1 MKGTWELPALSLAIA
16 CKSITFF
23 KIIFFTYNILFCTTK
38 DYSGQ
43 TATVSSLRSVSSEIR
58 DHPSTSPLGA
68 EGPSLKPPLCWPAP
82 LSFRGAWQP
91 RPRFIQ
97 KHGFREKGAL
107 STLLR
112 LSRRWERAAAVK
124 ASSSAAGG
132 SRSQRRRACGT
143 AGTPAER

>member
-58 DHPSTSPLGA
+58 DHPSTSRLGA
-68 EGPSLKPPLCWPAP
+68 EGPSLKASLCAGAP
-82 LSFRGAWQP
+82 QLRGAWQP
-91 RPRFIQ
+91 RPRFVQ
-97 KHGFREKGAL
+97 KHGFREKGGL

-132 SRSQRRRACGT
+132 SRSQRRACGT
-143 AGTPAER
+143 ARTPAER